1 MEKSIFICKK
11 ACTAIYF
18 LTNNKQRGLCMDK
31 KPAGGVEE
39 SHILTV
45 LGPSIDDKH
54 SMFYGKMLLGKLFP
68 LVKHISNAV

>member
-1 MEKSIFICKK
+1 
-11 ACTAIYF
+11 
-18 LTNNKQRGLCMDK
+18 MDK

-54 SMFYGKMLLGKLFP
+54 MFYGKMLLGKLFP
-68 LVKHISNAV
+68 LVKHISNTV